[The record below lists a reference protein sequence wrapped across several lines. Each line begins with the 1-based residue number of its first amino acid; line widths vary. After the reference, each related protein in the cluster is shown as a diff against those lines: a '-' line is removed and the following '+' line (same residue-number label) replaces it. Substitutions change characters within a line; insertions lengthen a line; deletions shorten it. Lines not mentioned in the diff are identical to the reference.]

1 LKFIS
6 KIIALTNTKTV
17 ESNMSLTKIN
27 GLLSKEF
34 NVTNGEKNNLSLKK
48 AFTIIPGS
56 GFTNW
61 VSTDITKKGS
71 ELKIIS
77 HFTLPYFCVIIGII
91 LYAGSLSVGNPLF
104 LGLAVLFFLSLKLSL
119 VTSRN
124 NIVRLLS

>member
-1 LKFIS
+1 MKFIS
-6 KIIALTNTKTV
+6 KTIALTNTKTV

-34 NVTNGEKNNLSLKK
+34 NVTSDERNNLSLKK
-48 AFTIIPGS
+48 QFTIIPGS

-61 VSTDITKKGS
+61 VSTDVTKKGA

-77 HFTLPYFCVIIGII
+77 HFTLPYFCVILGII
-91 LYAGSLSVGNPLF
+91 LYTCLLSVNNPLF
-104 LGLAVLFFLSLKLSL
+104 LGLTFLFFFSLKLSL